1 MTNKKK
7 AALPLFRSL
16 HTIHIFLLFAVLLAL
31 RVLFTEVPAGGQ
43 SLFLPRLGI
52 PAVIAF
58 LALAFGLNQIL
69 HKTEPMVRFL
79 SSKHPALAGTL
90 AVFSLTACYLDIS
103 AGLEPVLVLP
113 ALLLLG
119 LVYWNQ
125 PKFLAFSVGAI
136 SLALA
141 VILWFGTGGVTPDDA
156 FIIIL
161 SVFLTAI
168 SAEVIRRNVL
178 PSEERMES
186 LEEEN
191 RELWNLSYR
200 DTLTGLY
207 NRRYMQQTA
216 EHLFNRAVRYREL
229 LWILMIDI
237 DHFKKVNDKLGH
249 ATGDEVLQKTAT
261 TIQTFIRSTD
271 TVARYG
277 GEEFIVFIVQSNAEM
292 AQFVANRIRDGVA
305 NMRLEEVPWPITIS
319 IGVAGRLEGDTLDS
333 QIARADQ
340 FLYLAKKGGRNRV
353 SGL

>member
-1 MTNKKK
+1 M
-7 AALPLFRSL
+7 
-16 HTIHIFLLFAVLLAL
+16 
-31 RVLFTEVPAGGQ
+31 
-43 SLFLPRLGI
+43 
-52 PAVIAF
+52 
-58 LALAFGLNQIL
+58 
-69 HKTEPMVRFL
+69 
-79 SSKHPALAGTL
+79 
-90 AVFSLTACYLDIS
+90 
-103 AGLEPVLVLP
+103 P

-125 PKFLAFSVGAI
+125 PKFLASSVAAI

-141 VILWFGTGGVTPDDA
+141 VILWFGTGRLTADDA
-156 FIIIL
+156 FIIML
-161 SVFLTAI
+161 SVFLTALA
-168 SAEVIRRNVL
+168 AEVIRRNVL

-216 EHLFNRAVRYREL
+216 EHLFSRAVRYREQ
-229 LWILMIDI
+229 LWVLMIDI

-261 TIQTFIRSTD
+261 TIQTFVRSTD

-305 NMRLEEVPWPITIS
+305 NMQLEEVPWPITIS